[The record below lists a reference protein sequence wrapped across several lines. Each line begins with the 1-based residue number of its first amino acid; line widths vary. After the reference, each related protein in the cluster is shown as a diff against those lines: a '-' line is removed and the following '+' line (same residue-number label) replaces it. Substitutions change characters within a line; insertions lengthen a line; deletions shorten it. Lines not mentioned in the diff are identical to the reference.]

1 MLNKA
6 GSTLLDFG
14 LAKMSVAPA
23 PGTVETRL
31 LTSPSPGASGN
42 LFGGAQSGPLTAR
55 GSILG
60 TFQYMVPEQL
70 EGQDAD
76 ARTDIW
82 AFGCVLYEIVTGNQT
97 FEGKTQASLIAGP
110 GVCRSRGESPA
121 CRNPAAREKRVP
133 ARPEPG
139 KDAAFRWSAWGRGDG
154 HLRPVV
160 GGCSCTAGNLASRF
174 VGEGC
179 YCSRGYRG
187 TGRIR
192 NLAKAS
198 ALV

>member
-42 LFGGAQSGPLTAR
+42 PFGGAQSGPLTAR

-70 EGQDAD
+70 DGQDAD

-82 AFGCVLYEIVTGNQT
+82 AFGCVLYEMVTGNRT

-110 GVCRSRGESPA
+110 GVCRSRGIACLSES
-121 CRNPAAREKRVP
+121 RRAREACACP
-133 ARPEPG
+133 P
-139 KDAAFRWSAWGRGDG
+139 
-154 HLRPVV
+154 
-160 GGCSCTAGNLASRF
+160 
-174 VGEGC
+174 
-179 YCSRGYRG
+179 G
-187 TGRIR
+187 TG
-192 NLAKAS
+192 
-198 ALV
+198 